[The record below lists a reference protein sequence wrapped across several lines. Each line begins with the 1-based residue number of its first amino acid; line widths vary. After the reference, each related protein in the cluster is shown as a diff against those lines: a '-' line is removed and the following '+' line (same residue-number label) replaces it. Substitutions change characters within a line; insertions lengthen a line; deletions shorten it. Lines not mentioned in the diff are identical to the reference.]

1 MQQNNWIDL
10 NSQMLSASIHSM
22 TGIRNNQYAFN
33 TPCSGPF
40 PSHYLF
46 LPALLF
52 LLPLSTPISCSPS
65 HLFPSVSFS
74 FLSLSSSFSFS
85 FTLLHLRSE
94 PLTTPSPFFD
104 SAADQIICYVIPKY
118 GNTDSVFLCS
128 PSSLVFIS
136 LFLSLMTTKISI

>member
-1 MQQNNWIDL
+1 MH
-10 NSQMLSASIHSM
+10 SILL
-22 TGIRNNQYAFN
+22 A
-33 TPCSGPF
+33 PALF
-40 PSHYLF
+40 PLIYLF
-46 LPALLF
+46 LPARLF
-52 LLPLSTPISCSPS
+52 LLPFFSPS
-65 HLFPSVSFS
+65 SFPHPSHAPPSTFSPSVPFS

-85 FTLLHLRSE
+85 FTLLHRRSE

-118 GNTDSVFLCS
+118 GTADSVFLCS